1 MLEKVT
7 PSALHLQ
14 DHQGVVLKIS
24 LQFGFNK
31 SEHRE
36 WVSTGTAWA
45 IRRKKWVFRPC
56 RTFVGLVVVFSAVT
70 VD

>member
-1 MLEKVT
+1 M
-7 PSALHLQ
+7 
-14 DHQGVVLKIS
+14 KIS